1 MREMAD
7 EPADAQNL
15 TVVRDP
21 SFTRTY
27 ADNAA
32 AFCVGRDVEMAF
44 LVTTPN
50 INSILGSR
58 NAAASE
64 VAAEAVFSEVCRIRM
79 AGSSASAAA
88 FNIIFALLQEGK
100 LDADYLRTN
109 IESMIAHTAPA
120 DDDEPGVR

>member
-1 MREMAD
+1 MREMAS
-7 EPADAQNL
+7 EPTDAQNL
-15 TVVRDP
+15 SVVRDP

-32 AFCVGRDVEMAF
+32 AFCVGRDVAF

-58 NAAASE
+58 DPASSE

-79 AGSSASAAA
+79 AGNSASNAA
-88 FNIIFALLQEGK
+88 FNIIFALLQDGK
-100 LDADYLRTN
+100 MDPDYLRSN
-109 IESMIAHTAPA
+109 IEGMIHHIAGTEGKP
-120 DDDEPGVR
+120 DDDR